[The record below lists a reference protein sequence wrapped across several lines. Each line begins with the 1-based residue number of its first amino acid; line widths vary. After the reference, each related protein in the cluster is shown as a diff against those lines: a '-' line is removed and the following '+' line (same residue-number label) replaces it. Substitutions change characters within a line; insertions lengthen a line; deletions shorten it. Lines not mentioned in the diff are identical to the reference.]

1 MNGVNKWRLNHIL
14 ESNIRNYVRKL
25 IHEAMEAGFSVQDLK
40 NALTNDLQGVKDRS
54 TYMEKVGHFLKGG
67 YYYCVKMLGE
77 PISKGSSRAV
87 FQIDDTRVLKLATN
101 IKGVAQ
107 NKAEV
112 TAYNQSTIKTFMPI
126 IYNDSDMENY
136 FYVIS
141 EYVLPTNEE
150 DFENVL
156 GISFDTLREIIYDR
170 SIETV
175 IDEYDNLP
183 NFHKLLQYLI
193 IMSNIGVDIEDWGN
207 INNWGLAKRNGKAT
221 LVTLDNG
228 FTNTIANNF
237 YYKQSSFN
245 GSDLIGGMMGYD
257 NDYLNNKRFNKILP
271 IGTFGQDFVYW
282 AYVYG
287 TENHKQ
293 MVEKYYKSNF
303 QNKDIINKL
312 LYDYIEEKFPKFDWG
327 NDNKSIPKY
336 VYEEVTYW
344 IKKFMEILEKKK
356 LNGKEED
363 N

>member
-1 MNGVNKWRLNHIL
+1 MNEVNKWCVDGVL
-14 ESNIRNYVRKL
+14 ETKIRIYVRNL
-25 IHEAMEAGFSVQDLK
+25 IHEAMEAGFSVQDLM
-40 NALTNDLQGVKDRS
+40 NELTNDLQGVKDRS
-54 TYMEKVGHFLKGG
+54 NYKDKINHFLKGG
-67 YYYCVKMLGE
+67 FKYCVKMLGE
-77 PISKGSSRAV
+77 PIGNGSSRAV

-112 TAYNQSTIKTFMPI
+112 TAYHQSPIKTFMPI

-141 EYVLPTNEE
+141 EYVLPADEE

-156 GISFDTLREIIYDR
+156 GVSFDTLREIIYDG
-170 SIETV
+170 SMETV
-175 IDEYDNLP
+175 IDDYDNLP
-183 NFHKLLQYLI
+183 KIHKLLQYLI
-193 IMSNIGVDIEDWGN
+193 IMSNIGVEIEDWGN
-207 INNWGLAKRNGKAT
+207 INNWGLAKRNGKTT

-228 FTNTIANNF
+228 FTNTVANNF
-237 YYKQSSFN
+237 YYKKSSFN
-245 GSDLIGGMMGYD
+245 RGDLIGGVMGYD
-257 NDYLNNKRFNKILP
+257 ESYLQNKRFNKILP
-271 IGTFGQDFVYW
+271 MGTFGQDFVYL

-293 MVEKYYKSNF
+293 MVEKFYQSNF
-303 QNKDIINKL
+303 QDKDTINKL

-344 IKKFMEILEKKK
+344 IKKFMEFLEKKK
-356 LNGKEED
+356 LNGEEE
-363 N
+363 NN